1 METINS
7 GMLVNAPPASAP
19 APNSGSNNSGKTIA
33 IVVLVILLLLV
44 IGYLFMSQGGSGTDE
59 TVAIGTNFEYGEGI
73 DDISFTENPQRS
85 VTKIETKTTPD
96 TPDVETKTTSKTID
110 NVPITPL
117 SNIRSKVTF
126 ITSKEE
132 ALSATSLLN
141 VRERITFA
149 TPT

>member
-1 METINS
+1 METINP
-7 GMLVNAPPASAP
+7 GMPVNAPPVPAP

-44 IGYLFMSQGGSGTDE
+44 IGYLFMSKGGSSTDE
-59 TVAIGTNFEYGEGI
+59 TVAIGTNFEHGEGI
-73 DDISFTENPQRS
+73 DGISLTENPQ
-85 VTKIETKTTPD
+85 TTPD
-96 TPDVETKTTSKTID
+96 TPDVETKTTPDTSDVETID